1 MSLFWPRPGVFLVLE
16 RKNVISVA
24 EKAQTISQY
33 QVTGP
38 TDTGSPEVQVALA
51 TQRILQLT
59 EHMKINKFDYHSRR
73 GLLNLVSLRNK
84 LLKYLNKNHLERY
97 RALIKKLNLRD
108 KY

>member
-1 MSLFWPRPGVFLVLE
+1 M
-16 RKNVISVA
+16 ISVA

-51 TQRILQLT
+51 TQRILHLT

-73 GLLNLVSLRNK
+73 GLIHLVSHRNK
-84 LLKYLNKNHLERY
+84 MLRYLNKNHLDRY
-97 RALIKKLNLRD
+97 RDLIKKLNLRD